1 VGTVL
6 TWNVAGRV
14 RSVGDQARVLGEEPV
29 DVLALQEVRASALVA
44 WETALRNIGFE
55 HIAATLPADGS
66 LRPPDRR
73 LGVLIASRAPLEV
86 CPALDLPW
94 PERHLAAR
102 TQLDGAPIEI
112 HNLYAPLISKPDLV
126 KVRTFET
133 MHACLAAPSDVP
145 IVLAGDLNTPQYE
158 SRDGEVQTFARTR
171 SGRIRLAYGERHDA
185 AELALLVGLQ
195 PHGYLDAFRTLHGY
209 TRRDRSWF
217 HGTNSAGFRIDHLIA
232 RGFKVLACEYVHH
245 WREAGLSDHAAMW
258 AELAPSTPSA

>member
-1 VGTVL
+1 ML
-6 TWNVAGRV
+6 TWNVAGWV
-14 RSVGDQARVLGEEPV
+14 RSVGDQARVLGEQPV
-29 DVLALQEVRASALVA
+29 DVLALQEVRASALAA
-44 WETALRNIGFE
+44 WETALRDIGFE

-66 LRPPDRR
+66 PRSPERR
-73 LGVLIASRAPLEV
+73 LGVLIASREPLDV

-112 HNLYAPLISKPDLV
+112 HNLHAPLSSKPDLV

-133 MHACLAAPSDVP
+133 MHTYLAAPSDVP

-171 SGRIRLAYGERHDA
+171 SGRIRPAYGERHDA

-195 PHGYLDAFRTLHGY
+195 PHGYLDAFRALHGY
-209 TRRDRSWF
+209 ARRDRSWF
-217 HGTNSAGFRIDHLIA
+217 HRVGRTGFRIDHLIA
-232 RGFKVLACEYVHH
+232 RGFEVLACEYVHH
-245 WREAGLSDHAAMW
+245 WRDAGLSDHAAMW
-258 AELAPSTPSA
+258 AELGLSTRSA